1 MERNHR
7 WTAPMT
13 GGKPD
18 LVAMRRLLHRH
29 QWTDV
34 VDWGCA
40 FGELANLSDAQ
51 IDTIAAPG
59 DDGADEETAQ
69 RDKARR

>member
-1 MERNHR
+1 MN
-7 WTAPMT
+7 

-18 LVAMRRLLHRH
+18 LLAMRRLLHCH

-51 IDTIAAPG
+51 IDAIAAPV
-59 DDGADEETAQ
+59 DDGADEETAH